1 MLIEIAQ
8 GIHLLRSLSRLKIL
22 QSICCLTTIFC
33 ICCGQYGEE
42 CVGLEEVLEQLFA
55 LQKHL
60 EAQVKVGPSERS
72 NWQI

>member
-42 CVGLEEVLEQLFA
+42 CVSLEEVIEQLFV